1 MQPQDQN
8 QPIIN
13 DTPQDKSLTE
23 APISDLTNTVNAGTD
38 QVKNETYQN
47 TYSQPAQAAP
57 TYNPDAPTP
66 AESIQPAMEDKGFA
80 PNPVIAETP
89 EPIVTQPAISAVIPE
104 KKKTNTTI
112 ILIAVL
118 ALVVVAAVYVVC
130 KYVLN
135 LF

>member
-13 DTPQDKSLTE
+13 DTPQDKSLAE
-23 APISDLTNTVNAGTD
+23 APISNLTNTVNTETD
-38 QVKNETYQN
+38 QIQNGTYQN
-47 TYSQPAQAAP
+47 TYSQPAQATP
-57 TYNPDAPTP
+57 TYNPDVATP
-66 AESIQPAMEDKGFA
+66 AESIQPAMEDKSFA
-80 PNPVIAETP
+80 PNPVIAENP
-89 EPIVTQPAISAVIPE
+89 EPIVAQPSTVIPE

-118 ALVVVAAVYVVC
+118 ALVVIAAVYVVF